1 MLRAAS
7 FAGASAFM
15 TSSPL
20 IAKLSQSDA
29 GAFDF
34 SIISATLFA
43 ELAKLAFSLGA
54 LLALGALRRH
64 AHGGSVLRALRSLC
78 PLSPL
83 AFGKYSVPS
92 LVYALNNNLVL
103 HILTLISP
111 TLFQVFACL
120 KTIMTGALMHCT
132 GMKRLSPLQVA
143 AVSLLACAVFIVS
156 ADPGTSCAASASSD
170 SPLRDATGEGDRTTT
185 GDAARGHAQRNV
197 LIGLSL
203 TLVANGLSTLGGVC
217 CEWLL
222 KEPTQRPLSL
232 HWQNAQIYVW
242 GSVINAAALLLGEAC
257 GGVRGGALLR
267 GYSAAAWCLVAN
279 NAAVGLCTS
288 AVLKLQDNV
297 ARVFAHGVAMVGT
310 LALSV
315 ILFHQALSPRVV
327 AAIWVVGASGFIFHS
342 SSSNELN
349 SERAQGSARRSVSVA
364 AEPSHAWAAN
374 LQDDR
379 MLASASQSAARADD
393 VAVQFGPA
401 RLL

>member
-1 MLRAAS
+1 
-7 FAGASAFM
+7 
-15 TSSPL
+15 
-20 IAKLSQSDA
+20 
-29 GAFDF
+29 
-34 SIISATLFA
+34 
-43 ELAKLAFSLGA
+43 
-54 LLALGALRRH
+54 
-64 AHGGSVLRALRSLC
+64 
-78 PLSPL
+78 
-83 AFGKYSVPS
+83 
-92 LVYALNNNLVL
+92 
-103 HILTLISP
+103 
-111 TLFQVFACL
+111 
-120 KTIMTGALMHCT
+120 MHCT

-288 AVLKLQDNV
+288 AVLKVRDSYARGQRRTARARAPTQRPFAAPLLASTARALPAAGQRC
-297 ARVFAHGVAMVGT
+297 ARVRAWRRNGRHVG
-310 LALSV
+310 
-315 ILFHQALSPRVV
+315 P
-327 AAIWVVGASGFIFHS
+327 VGHPFPPGA
-342 SSSNELN
+342 
-349 SERAQGSARRSVSVA
+349 
-364 AEPSHAWAAN
+364 
-374 LQDDR
+374 
-379 MLASASQSAARADD
+379 LASSGRCHLGGGRVGLHLPFLVLQ
-393 VAVQFGPA
+393 
-401 RLL
+401 

>member
-120 KTIMTGALMHCT
+120 KTIMCA
-132 GMKRLSPLQVA
+132 KRFRRKQRFFRRA
-143 AVSLLACAVFIVS
+143 AHNMRPPTPDNA
-156 ADPGTSCAASASSD
+156 PG
-170 SPLRDATGEGDRTTT
+170 R
-185 GDAARGHAQRNV
+185 AR
-197 LIGLSL
+197 
-203 TLVANGLSTLGGVC
+203 
-217 CEWLL
+217 
-222 KEPTQRPLSL
+222 
-232 HWQNAQIYVW
+232 
-242 GSVINAAALLLGEAC
+242 
-257 GGVRGGALLR
+257 
-267 GYSAAAWCLVAN
+267 
-279 NAAVGLCTS
+279 
-288 AVLKLQDNV
+288 
-297 ARVFAHGVAMVGT
+297 
-310 LALSV
+310 
-315 ILFHQALSPRVV
+315 
-327 AAIWVVGASGFIFHS
+327 
-342 SSSNELN
+342 
-349 SERAQGSARRSVSVA
+349 
-364 AEPSHAWAAN
+364 
-374 LQDDR
+374 
-379 MLASASQSAARADD
+379 
-393 VAVQFGPA
+393 
-401 RLL
+401 